1 MYNPA
6 VYEMEK
12 TQELISSFGGY
23 NCNPVIPDNCFQDEC
38 NMGAEE
44 YPLLSPRNKR
54 AFFYVYGDRLHG
66 LFSKSKLMYIN
77 NGQLYYGGEA
87 VTGPRFPDIE
97 GERQF
102 VSMGAKVLIFP
113 DKMYINTADLSD
125 YGPLEAGFSTEEGFD
140 VTCSLAKGDG
150 DLYENYV
157 VSSVEPEEVKNG
169 GLWLD
174 TSVTPNELKQYSEG
188 LGMWMPLA
196 ETYVR
201 ISYGGIGKQ
210 FEIYDGV
217 TLSGFQKEDLNGSHI
232 ICDKGDDFITITGII
247 PNTIKQTEPIRVER
261 KLPEMDFIVESGN
274 RIWGCNS
281 EKNEIY
287 ASKLGD
293 PKNFNCFMGVS
304 TDSYAVTVGTDGE
317 FTGAVSFRGYIIF
330 FKEHCIHKIYGQNP
344 PYTVNTS
351 YIRGVQKGSHKSI
364 QIVNETLYYKSP
376 NGICAF
382 EGGVPVDIS
391 SSLGGAYYTDAVAGV
406 LGNKYY
412 ICMSDKKG
420 ERVLFNYDESRNIWH
435 KEDNIDVREFANHN
449 GNLYFLLNTGVVNMK
464 LLGLIDGE
472 NVYGNFSGELD
483 GWIPEE
489 DFEWSCE
496 TGLWGLDIPENKYYS
511 NITLCVSG
519 GKGTRIHID
528 FQTDESGKWENQMSF
543 NANDLGSAVLPF
555 TTPRCRFL
563 RIRIRGKGK
572 GKVYFIS
579 RTVETGS
586 ELNVRP

>member
-1 MYNPA
+1 MYNPTI
-6 VYEMEK
+6 YEQGK
-12 TQELISSFGGY
+12 FQELISSFGGF
-23 NCNPVIPDNCFQDEC
+23 NCNPVIPDNCFSDES
-38 NMGAEE
+38 NMGGEE
-44 YPLLSPRNKR
+44 FPLLSPRNKR
-54 AFFYVYGDRLHG
+54 AYFNVQGERLHG
-66 LFSKSKLMYIN
+66 IFGKSKIMYIN
-77 NGQLYYGGEA
+77 NGLLYYGGEA
-87 VTGPRFPDIE
+87 VKGLYFPDIDE
-97 GERQF
+97 ERQF

-113 DKMYINTADLSD
+113 DKVYLNTADLNDFGS
-125 YGPLEAGFSTEEGFD
+125 LEAEFVTEEGVN
-140 VTCSLAKGDG
+140 VTCSLSKGDG

-157 VSSVEPEEVKNG
+157 ISSAEPEEVKNG
-169 GLWLD
+169 DLWLD
-174 TSVTPNELKQYSEG
+174 TSVTPNELKQYSESI
-188 LGMWMPLA
+188 GMWMPLA

-201 ISYGGIGKQ
+201 ISASGIGKN

-217 TLSGFQKEDLNGSHI
+217 TLSGFQNEDLNGSHI
-232 ICDKGDDFITITGII
+232 IRDKGDDFITVTGII
-247 PNTIKQTEPIRVER
+247 PNTINQTAPIKVER
-261 KLPEMDFIVESGN
+261 KLPDMDFIVESGN

-293 PKNFNCFMGVS
+293 PKNFDSFLGIS
-304 TDSYAVTVGTDGE
+304 TDSYAVSVGTDGE

-351 YIRGVQKGSHKSI
+351 YIRGVQKGSHKSL
-364 QIVNETLYYKSP
+364 QVVNETLYYKSP

-382 EGGVPVDIS
+382 EGGVPVDVS
-391 SSLGGAYYTDAVAGV
+391 EALGGAYYTDAVAGFS
-406 LGNKYY
+406 GNKYY

-435 KEDNIDVREFANHN
+435 KEDSIDIKEFANHN
-449 GNLYFLLNTGVVNMK
+449 GNLYFIGVVDGVK
-464 LLGLIDGE
+464 RLCLADGE
-472 NVYGNFSGELD
+472 NVYGNFSGELS
-483 GWIPEE
+483 GWFLEE
-489 DFEWSCE
+489 DFYWNCE

-511 NITLCVSG
+511 NITLCLSG
-519 GKGTRIHID
+519 EKGTRIHID

-543 NANDLGSAVLPF
+543 SANELGSAALPF

-572 GKVYFIS
+572 GKVYLIS

>member
-1 MYNPA
+1 MYNPT
-6 VYEMEK
+6 VYEMGK
-12 TQELISSFGGY
+12 TQELISSFGGFD
-23 NCNPVIPDNCFQDEC
+23 CNPVIPDNCFSDEC
-38 NMGAEE
+38 NMGGEE

-54 AFFYVYGDRLHG
+54 AYFNVQGERLHG
-66 LFSKSKLMYIN
+66 LFSKSKIMYIN

-87 VTGPRFPDIE
+87 VAGLYFPDIDK
-97 GERQF
+97 ERQF
-102 VSMGAKVLIFP
+102 VSMGAKVLVFP
-113 DKMYINTADLSD
+113 DKVYLNTADLTD
-125 YGPLEAGFSTEEGFD
+125 YGSLEAEFGTEDGVN
-140 VTCSLAKGDG
+140 VTCSLSKGDG
-150 DLYENYV
+150 DLYEGYV
-157 VSSVEPEEVKNG
+157 VSSAEPEEVKNG

-174 TSVTPNELKQYSEG
+174 TSVTPNELKQYSES
-188 LGMWMPLA
+188 LGVWMPLA

-201 ISYGGIGKQ
+201 ISASGIGKN

-217 TLSGFQKEDLNGSHI
+217 TLSGFENEALNGSHI
-232 ICDKGDDFITITGII
+232 IRDKGDDFITITGII
-247 PNTIKQTEPIRVER
+247 PNTINQTAPIKVER
-261 KLPEMDFIVESGN
+261 KLPEMDFIIESGN

-293 PKNFNCFMGVS
+293 PKNFESFMGIS

-351 YIRGVQKGSHKSI
+351 YIRGVQKGSHKSLCV
-364 QIVNETLYYKSP
+364 VNETLYYKSP

-391 SSLGGAYYTDAVAGV
+391 SALGGAYYTDGVSGV

-412 ICMSDKKG
+412 ICMSDKNK
-420 ERVLFNYDESRNIWH
+420 ERVLFNYDETRNIWH
-435 KEDNIDVREFANHN
+435 KEDYIDVSEFANHN
-449 GNLYFLLNTGVVNMK
+449 GNLYFIGAIDGVK
-464 LLGLIDGE
+464 RLCLADGE
-472 NVYGNFSGELD
+472 NVYGNFTGELT
-483 GWIPEE
+483 GWFPEE
-489 DFEWSCE
+489 DFYWSCE
-496 TGLWGLDIPENKYYS
+496 TGIWGLSIPENKYYS
-511 NITLCVSG
+511 NITLCLSG
-519 GKGTRIHID
+519 EKGARIHID

-543 NANDLGSAVLPF
+543 SANELGSAVLPF

-572 GKVYFIS
+572 GKVYLIS

>member
-1 MYNPA
+1 MYNPPI
-6 VYEMEK
+6 YETDK

-38 NMGAEE
+38 NMGSNE

-54 AFFYVYGDRLHG
+54 AYFDVYSPRLHG
-66 LFSKSKLMYIN
+66 LFAKSKLMYIN
-77 NGQLYYGGEA
+77 HGQLYYGGEA
-87 VTGPRFPDIE
+87 VEGPLFPDIE

-102 VSMGAKVLIFP
+102 VSMGARLLIFP
-113 DKMYINTADLSD
+113 DKIYVNTADLTD
-125 YGPLEAGFSTEEGFD
+125 YGSLEAVFNTEEGTN

-150 DLYENYV
+150 DLYENYI
-157 VSSVEPEEVKNG
+157 VSSAEPEEIKNG
-169 GLWLD
+169 DLWLD
-174 TSVTPNELKQYSEG
+174 TSVTPNELKQYSEA

-201 ISYGGIGKQ
+201 ISCAGIGKN
-210 FEIYDGV
+210 FETYDGV
-217 TLSGFQKEDLNGSHI
+217 TLCGFENEDLNGSHI
-232 ICDKGDDFITITGII
+232 IRDKGDDFITVTGII
-247 PNTIKQTEPIRVER
+247 PNTINQTVSVRVER
-261 KLPEMDFIVESGN
+261 KLPEMDFVVESGN

-293 PKNFNCFMGVS
+293 PKNFNTFMGIS

-317 FTGAVSFRGYIIF
+317 FTGAAAFRGYIIF

-344 PYTVNTS
+344 PYTVNTA

-382 EGGVPVDIS
+382 EGGVPVDVS
-391 SSLGGAYYTDAVAGV
+391 GDLGGAYYTNAVAGV

-412 ICMSDKKG
+412 ICMSNKNG
-420 ERVLFNYDESRNIWH
+420 ERALFNYDEIRNIWH
-435 KEDNIDVREFANHN
+435 KEDNLDVREFAGHN
-449 GNLYFLLNTGVVNMK
+449 GNLYFIGIIDGEKRLCLA
-464 LLGLIDGE
+464 DGE
-472 NVYGNFSGELD
+472 NVYGNFSGELS
-483 GWIPEE
+483 GWSPEN
-489 DFEWSCE
+489 DFDWSCE

-511 NITLCVSG
+511 GIVIRACAEEKARLKVEFQINSDGIWKHQITVTPDKVG
-519 GKGTRIHID
+519 
-528 FQTDESGKWENQMSF
+528 SF
-543 NANDLGSAVLPF
+543 ALPF
-555 TTPRCRFL
+555 SIERCDHL
-563 RIRIRGKGK
+563 KIRISGKGK
-572 GKVYFIS
+572 AKILGVS
-579 RTVETGS
+579 RKTEGGS

>member
-1 MYNPA
+1 MYNPTIF
-6 VYEMEK
+6 EQGK
-12 TQELISSFGGY
+12 TQELISSFGGFD
-23 NCNPVIPDNCFQDEC
+23 CNPVIPDNCFSDES
-38 NMGAEE
+38 NMGGVDF
-44 YPLLSPRNKR
+44 PLLSPRNKR
-54 AFFYVYGDRLHG
+54 AYFNVQGDRLHG
-66 LFSKSKLMYIN
+66 LFGKSKIMYIN
-77 NGQLYYGGEA
+77 NGLLYYGGEA
-87 VTGPRFPDIE
+87 VEGLHFPDID

-102 VSMGAKVLIFP
+102 VSMGARVLVFP
-113 DKMYINTADLSD
+113 DKVYLNTADLSD
-125 YGPLEAGFSTEEGFD
+125 YGSLEAEFSTEEGTN

-157 VSSVEPEEVKNG
+157 VSSAEPEEVKNG
-169 GLWLD
+169 DLWLD
-174 TSVTPNELKQYSEG
+174 TSVIPNELKQYSES

-201 ISYGGIGKQ
+201 ISCAGIGKN
-210 FEIYDGV
+210 FAIYDGV
-217 TLSGFQKEDLNGSHI
+217 TLSGFENEDFNGSHI
-232 ICDKGDDFITITGII
+232 IRDKDDDFITVTGII
-247 PNTIKQTEPIRVER
+247 PNTINQTAPIKVER
-261 KLPEMDFIVESGN
+261 KLPKMDFIVESGN
-274 RIWGCNS
+274 RLWGCNS

-293 PKNFNCFMGVS
+293 PTNFECFQGIS

-351 YIRGVQKGSHKSI
+351 YIRGVQKGSHKSLCV
-364 QIVNETLYYKSP
+364 VNETLYYKSP

-391 SSLGGAYYTDAVAGV
+391 SALGGAYYTDAVAGV

-412 ICMSDKKG
+412 ICMSDKNKN
-420 ERVLFNYDESRNIWH
+420 RVLFNYDETKNIWH
-435 KEDNIDVREFANHN
+435 KEDNLDVKEFANHN
-449 GNLYFLLNTGVVNMK
+449 GNLYFIGVMNGEK
-464 LLGLIDGE
+464 RLCLADGE
-472 NVYGNFSGELD
+472 NLYGNFSGELS
-483 GWIPEE
+483 GWFLEE
-489 DFEWSCE
+489 DFYWSCE
-496 TGLWGLDIPENKYYS
+496 TGIWGLSIPENKYYS
-511 NITLCVSG
+511 NITLCLSG
-519 GKGTRIHID
+519 EKGARIHID
-528 FQTDESGKWENQMSF
+528 FQTDESGKWEKQMSF
-543 NANDLGSAVLPF
+543 NANELGSAVLPF

>member
-1 MYNPA
+1 MFNPT
-6 VYEMEK
+6 VYEMGK
-12 TQELISSFGGY
+12 TQELISSFGGF
-23 NCNPVIPDNCFQDEC
+23 NCNPVISDNCFCNEN
-38 NMGAEE
+38 NMGGEE
-44 YPLLSPRNKR
+44 FPLLSPRNKR
-54 AFFYVYGDRLHG
+54 AYFNVYGDRLHG
-66 LFSKSKLMYIN
+66 LFGKSRIMYIN
-77 NGQLYYGGEA
+77 NGILYYGGEA
-87 VTGPRFPDIE
+87 VDGLNFPDVQ

-113 DKMYINTADLSD
+113 DKVYLNTSDLSD
-125 YGPLEAGFSTEEGFD
+125 YGSLEAEFATEDGVN

-150 DLYENYV
+150 GLYENYI
-157 VSSVEPEEVKNG
+157 VSSSEPEEMKNG
-169 GLWLD
+169 DLWLD
-174 TSVTPNELKQYSEG
+174 TSFTPNVLKQYTEA
-188 LGMWMPLA
+188 LGMWIELA
-196 ETYVR
+196 QTYVR
-201 ISYGGIGKQ
+201 ISCAGIGKN

-217 TLSGFQKEDLNGSHI
+217 TLSGFENEDLNGSHI
-232 ICDKGDDFITITGII
+232 IRDKGDDFITVTGII
-247 PNTIKQTEPIRVER
+247 TNTINQTAPIRVER
-261 KLPEMDFIVESGN
+261 KLPEMDFIIESGN

-281 EKNEIY
+281 ENNEIY

-293 PKNFNCFMGVS
+293 PKNFDSFMGIS

-317 FTGAVSFRGYIIF
+317 FTGAVAFRGYVIF

-351 YIRGVQKGSHKSI
+351 YIRGVQKGSHKSLC
-364 QIVNETLYYKSP
+364 IVNETLYYKSP

-391 SSLGGAYYTDAVAGV
+391 SALGGVYYTDAVAGT

-412 ICMSDKKG
+412 ICMSNKNG

-435 KEDNIDVREFANHN
+435 KEDNTDVTEFHNHN
-449 GNLYFLLNTGVVNMK
+449 GNLYFIGV
-464 LLGLIDGE
+464 IDGE
-472 NVYGNFSGELD
+472 KRLCLADGENPYGNFPGELS
-483 GWIPEE
+483 GWFLEE
-489 DFEWSCE
+489 DFYWSCE
-496 TGLWGLDIPENKYYS
+496 TGIWGLSIPENKYYS
-511 NITLCVSG
+511 NITLCLSG
-519 GKGTRIHID
+519 EKGTRIHID

-543 NANDLGSAVLPF
+543 SANELGSAVLPF
-555 TTPRCRFL
+555 ATPRCRFL

>member
-1 MYNPA
+1 MYNPTIF
-6 VYEMEK
+6 EQGK
-12 TQELISSFGGY
+12 TQELISSFGGFD
-23 NCNPVIPDNCFQDEC
+23 CNPVIPDNCFSDES
-38 NMGAEE
+38 NMGGVDF
-44 YPLLSPRNKR
+44 PLLSPRNKR
-54 AFFYVYGDRLHG
+54 AYFNVQGDRLHG
-66 LFSKSKLMYIN
+66 LFGKSKIMYIN
-77 NGQLYYGGEA
+77 NGLLYYGGEA
-87 VTGPRFPDIE
+87 VEGLHFPDID

-102 VSMGAKVLIFP
+102 VSMGARVLIFP
-113 DKMYINTADLSD
+113 DKVYLNTADLSD
-125 YGPLEAGFSTEEGFD
+125 YGSLEAEFSTEEGTN

-157 VSSVEPEEVKNG
+157 VSSAEPEEVKNG
-169 GLWLD
+169 DLWLD
-174 TSVTPNELKQYSEG
+174 TSVIPNELKQYSES

-201 ISYGGIGKQ
+201 ISCAGIGKN
-210 FEIYDGV
+210 FAIYDGV
-217 TLSGFQKEDLNGSHI
+217 TLSGFENEDFNGSHI
-232 ICDKGDDFITITGII
+232 IRDKGDDFITVTGII
-247 PNTIKQTEPIRVER
+247 PNTINQTAPIKVER
-261 KLPEMDFIVESGN
+261 KLPQMDFIVESGN
-274 RIWGCNS
+274 RLWGCNS

-293 PKNFNCFMGVS
+293 PTNFECFQGIS

-351 YIRGVQKGSHKSI
+351 YIRGVQKGSHKSLCV
-364 QIVNETLYYKSP
+364 VNETLYYKSP

-391 SSLGGAYYTDAVAGV
+391 FALGDAYYTDAVAGV

-412 ICMSDKKG
+412 ICMSDKNKN
-420 ERVLFNYDESRNIWH
+420 RVLFNYDETKNIWH
-435 KEDNIDVREFANHN
+435 KEDNLDVKEFANHN
-449 GNLYFLLNTGVVNMK
+449 GNLYFIGVMNGEK
-464 LLGLIDGE
+464 RLCLADGE
-472 NVYGNFSGELD
+472 NLYGNFSGELS
-483 GWIPEE
+483 GWFLEE
-489 DFEWSCE
+489 DFYWSCE
-496 TGLWGLDIPENKYYS
+496 TGIWGLSIPENKYYS
-511 NITLCVSG
+511 NITLCLSG
-519 GKGTRIHID
+519 EKGARIHID
-528 FQTDESGKWENQMSF
+528 FQTDESGKWEKQMSF
-543 NANDLGSAVLPF
+543 NANELGSAVLPF

>member
-1 MYNPA
+1 MYNPT
-6 VYEMEK
+6 VYEMGK
-12 TQELISSFGGY
+12 TQELISSFGGFD
-23 NCNPVIPDNCFQDEC
+23 CNPVIPDNCFSDEC
-38 NMGAEE
+38 NMDGEE

-54 AFFYVYGDRLHG
+54 AYFNVQGDRLHG
-66 LFSKSKLMYIN
+66 LFSKSKIMYIN

-87 VTGPRFPDIE
+87 VEGLHFPDIE
-97 GERQF
+97 VERQF

-113 DKMYINTADLSD
+113 DKVYLNTADLSD
-125 YGPLEAGFSTEEGFD
+125 YGSLEAEFGTEAGVN
-140 VTCSLAKGDG
+140 VTCSLSKGDG
-150 DLYENYV
+150 DLYEGYV
-157 VSSVEPEEVKNG
+157 VSSAEPPEVKNG
-169 GLWLD
+169 DLWLD
-174 TSVTPNELKQYSEG
+174 TSVTPNILKQYSES
-188 LGMWMPLA
+188 LGMWVEMV

-201 ISYGGIGKQ
+201 ISCSGIGEN
-210 FEIYDGV
+210 FEVYDGV
-217 TLSGFQKEDLNGSHI
+217 TLSGFENEALNGSHI
-232 ICDKGDDFITITGII
+232 IRDKGDDFITITGII
-247 PNTIKQTEPIRVER
+247 PNTINQTAPIKVER
-261 KLPEMDFIVESGN
+261 KLPKMDFIIESGN

-293 PKNFNCFMGVS
+293 PKNFDSFMGIS

-351 YIRGVQKGSHKSI
+351 YIRGVQKGSHKSLCV
-364 QIVNETLYYKSP
+364 VNETLYYKSP

-391 SSLGGAYYTDAVAGV
+391 SALGGAYYTDAVSGV

-412 ICMSDKKG
+412 ICMSDKNK
-420 ERVLFNYDESRNIWH
+420 ERVLFNYDETRNIWH
-435 KEDNIDVREFANHN
+435 REDNIDVREFANHN
-449 GNLYFLLNTGVVNMK
+449 GNLYFIGAIDGVK
-464 LLGLIDGE
+464 RLCLADGE
-472 NVYGNFSGELD
+472 NVYGNFSGELT
-483 GWIPEE
+483 GWFPEE
-489 DFEWSCE
+489 DFYWSCE
-496 TGLWGLDIPENKYYS
+496 TGIWGLSIPENKYYS
-511 NITLCVSG
+511 NITLCLSG
-519 GKGTRIHID
+519 EKCARIHID
-528 FQTDESGKWENQMSF
+528 FQTDESGKWGNQMSF
-543 NANDLGSAVLPF
+543 SANELGSAVLPF

-572 GKVYFIS
+572 GKVYLIS

>member
-6 VYEMEK
+6 IYETDK
-12 TQELISSFGGY
+12 TQELISAFGGFD
-23 NCNPVIPDNCFQDEC
+23 CNTVIPDNCFQDEM
-38 NMGAEE
+38 NMGSVD
-44 YPLLSPRNKR
+44 YPLLSPRSKR
-54 AFFYVYGDRLHG
+54 AYFNVQGEGLNG
-66 LFSKSKLMYIN
+66 LFSKSKIMYIN

-87 VTGPRFPDIE
+87 VEGLKFPDIQ
-97 GERQF
+97 GQRQF

-113 DKMYINTADLSD
+113 DKVYLNTADFSD
-125 YGPLEAGFSTEEGFD
+125 YGSLEARFFTEEGTN
-140 VTCSLAKGDG
+140 VTCSLSKGDG

-157 VSSVEPEEVKNG
+157 VSSAEPEEVKNG
-169 GLWLD
+169 DLWLD
-174 TSVTPNELKQYSEG
+174 TSVTPNELKQYTEN
-188 LGMWMPLA
+188 LGMWVPMA
-196 ETYVR
+196 QTYVR
-201 ISYGGIGKQ
+201 ISCAGIGKN

-217 TLSGFQKEDLNGSHI
+217 TLSGFLNEDLNGSHI
-232 ICDKGDDFITITGII
+232 IRDKGDDFITVTGII
-247 PNTIKQTEPIRVER
+247 PNTINQTESISVER
-261 KLPEMDFIVESGN
+261 RIPEMDFVVESGN

-293 PKNFNCFMGVS
+293 PKNFESFMGIS

-317 FTGAVSFRGYIIF
+317 FTGAVAFRGYVIF

-351 YIRGVQKGSHKSI
+351 YIRGVQKGSHKSL
-364 QIVNETLYYKSP
+364 QVVNETLYYKSP

-382 EGGVPVDIS
+382 EGGVPLDIS
-391 SSLGGAYYTDAVAGV
+391 RSLGGAYYTDAVAGV

-412 ICMSDKKG
+412 ICMSDKNG

-435 KEDNIDVREFANHN
+435 KEDNIDIVDFANHN
-449 GNLYFLLNTGVVNMK
+449 GNLYFIGVVDGVK
-464 LLGLIDGE
+464 RLCLADGE
-472 NVYGNFSGELD
+472 NLYGNFSGELT
-483 GWIPEE
+483 GWFIEQ
-489 DFEWSCE
+489 DFSWSCE

-511 NITLCVSG
+511 NITLCLSG
-519 GKGTRIHID
+519 EKGTRIHID
-528 FQTDESGKWENQMSF
+528 FQTDESGKWEKQMSF
-543 NANDLGSAVLPF
+543 SANELGSAVLPF

-572 GKVYFIS
+572 GKVYLIS